1 MMFETALV
9 VLGRPAAVM
18 PFVNWGWKPATMPYT
33 GSIEESACRQ
43 GHRYHGHEL
52 PTDLHISRSWQTKLA
67 KVRNLVGHMISDDG
81 HRDIVSGARPG
92 RVLIHLQQQSKVHE
106 ISDRAC

>member
-43 GHRYHGHEL
+43 GRTGLEVSGESFGNCRFVW
-52 PTDLHISRSWQTKLA
+52 TSWTWQTNLA
-67 KVRNLVGHMISDDG
+67 KVSNLVGHMISNDG
-81 HRDIVSGARPG
+81 HRDIVSGARQG
-92 RVLIHLQQQSKVHE
+92 WVLIHLQENHN
-106 ISDRAC
+106 